1 MPKHIHADL
10 IMAYAKLAQETDKPW
25 AHFQCGAFDCDDNV
39 IWTDCDRAINF
50 DIHLMYR
57 LKPRTIKI
65 GDIEVPEPVREPLP
79 ELTHYYLPDIYA
91 NSAANSAEIML
102 WDGGIEDITWLQR
115 GLIHLDPESAILH
128 AKALIALTA
137 K

>member
-10 IMAYAKLAQETDKPW
+10 IMEYAKLAQETDKPW
-25 AHFQCGAFDCDDNV
+25 EHFQYGAFNCVDNV

-65 GDIEVPEPVREPLP
+65 GVYDVPEPVREPLP

-91 NSAANSAEIML
+91 DSEEIML
-102 WDGGIEDITWLQR
+102 WDGGIDDITWLQR
-115 GLIHLDPESAILH
+115 GLIHLDLESAELH
-128 AKALIALTA
+128 AKALIALTS